1 MRCGTTSAVLTAV
14 IACFA
19 YAFLVRNQQHQLEA
33 EGGVGYELGSGKM
46 FDSIAPRYDLINKVI
61 SLGLDMQWRRAM
73 VQGLKLRAGDRVVD
87 MATGTADVAIM
98 ISGELAKLE
107 DAGGDRGSLPGKV
120 YSEVVGIDPSANML
134 EVGRRKAAE
143 AGLSS
148 RVRLEIGDAQNL
160 SDIADGSVDK
170 LTMSF
175 GIRNVPD
182 RLKAL
187 REFRRIMATPTLT
200 EPPTIEPR
208 SEVEGA
214 AKERGGAGDSDVA
227 MGSSSVVAIMEL
239 QDPETGLLASAS
251 RAFIKYGAPVL
262 GWLISGNGAEYGHLK
277 NSILSFPSVSEW
289 TALMEEAGKRQGLE
303 VFSHETMGFGTV
315 HLYLARPRIENA
327 R

>member
-1 MRCGTTSAVLTAV
+1 MRCGATSAVLAAV
-14 IACFA
+14 VACFA
-19 YAFLVRNQQHQLEA
+19 YACLVRNQHSQLEA
-33 EGGVGYELGSGKM
+33 EAGEEYVLGSGKM

-73 VQGLKLRAGDRVVD
+73 VQGLELRAGDRVID

-107 DAGGDRGSLPGKV
+107 EAVAEGEALV

-134 EVGRRKAAE
+134 EVGREKAAE

-170 LTMSF
+170 LTMAF

-182 RLKAL
+182 RLEAL
-187 REFRRIMATPTLT
+187 REFRRIMATPAPEPLST
-200 EPPTIEPR
+200 EPLSTA
-208 SEVEGA
+208 EGGLT
-214 AKERGGAGDSDVA
+214 ERGGAA
-227 MGSSSVVAIMEL
+227 EAEAAKSSSVVAILEL

-277 NSILSFPSVSEW
+277 NSILNFPSVSEW
-289 TALMEEAGKRQGLE
+289 TALMEEAGLE

-315 HLYLARPRIENA
+315 HLYLARPRLNIA